1 MLQIYHNP
9 RCKISRK
16 VLEEIR
22 KTSNEIEVIEYLK
35 KVPSIKELKILLA
48 KLNLEPSQI
57 VRTSENLFKEKFKGK
72 NFTDEEWIQILY
84 ENPILIERPIV
95 VRNNKAILCRPPEKV
110 EEII

>member
-1 MLQIYHNP
+1 
-9 RCKISRK
+9 
-16 VLEEIR
+16 LEEIR